1 MFSQLKKY
9 PGVLIIL
16 LGICV
21 FNFDK
26 IHQSETKTAH
36 YFMSPDR
43 FGPPYVKEWR
53 EGTVTATYNEFWGLL
68 VISIGAA
75 VWYAFDFL
83 VLKAAFSKKKSKA
96 HNVNKQD
103 KSQGRRGYK

>member
-9 PGVLIIL
+9 PGILIIL
-16 LGICV
+16 LGVCV

-26 IHQSETKTAH
+26 IHPSETRTAH

-53 EGTVTATYNEFWGLL
+53 ERTFTATYNEFWGL
-68 VISIGAA
+68 VIISVGVG

-83 VLKAAFSKKKSKA
+83 VLKEALHKKKLKSSKHKA
-96 HNVNKQD
+96 TKGHK
-103 KSQGRRGYK
+103 RG